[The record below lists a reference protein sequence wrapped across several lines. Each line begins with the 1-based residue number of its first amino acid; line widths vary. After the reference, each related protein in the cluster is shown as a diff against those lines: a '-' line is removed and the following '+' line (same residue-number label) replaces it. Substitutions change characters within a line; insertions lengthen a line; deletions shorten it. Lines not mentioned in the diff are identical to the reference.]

1 MFDKGAGMIAK
12 FSESVRLLWRHLGLF
27 SAITLTVWLP
37 GNILINYFSY
47 NNEDGSPFFF
57 MKLALWIDAIFGPIC
72 IGAVLFAVFQIKSG
86 RAVSY
91 REAMAVGIRKWG
103 PLIAARFI
111 AGFFIL
117 FGVLAFVVPGM
128 YLMVRYALLDAAV
141 VLEDKDSTQSR
152 VRSAKLVQGRGW
164 QIFGAGALFFTS
176 YVVFSFVIYLPL
188 GFFESL
194 NLMPVEIVLDCLL
207 DIIFVVIQIVM
218 FLFYWESIQSPEAV
232 EPVSEV
238 YEVPAATIVPR
249 EDFFGSTV

>member
-1 MFDKGAGMIAK
+1 
-12 FSESVRLLWRHLGLF
+12 
-27 SAITLTVWLP
+27 
-37 GNILINYFSY
+37 
-47 NNEDGSPFFF
+47 
-57 MKLALWIDAIFGPIC
+57 
-72 IGAVLFAVFQIKSG
+72 
-86 RAVSY
+86 
-91 REAMAVGIRKWG
+91 MAVGIRKWG